1 MNNIEYFPQF
11 QDEFTELDFVD
22 SNYSQDVFRTNFV
35 DSSTVLPHQDIGQWL
50 HLEPFTNE
58 DASYFSF
65 MDQAGSLDSG
75 MDSMPQAADDLFT
88 IDFSQLIAGPDLHLD
103 PLDTALYDNS
113 GFSNSF
119 PDLPETLNETYLG
132 DMSLS
137 GSLDL
142 NFTL

>member
-1 MNNIEYFPQF
+1 MSCNSLKHVTSQF
-11 QDEFTELDFVD
+11 TDAISTRII
-22 SNYSQDVFRTNFV
+22 VFRTDFV

-50 HLEPFTNE
+50 HLEPFTTE
-58 DASYFSF
+58 DASYLSF
-65 MDQAGSLDSG
+65 MDQADSLDSG
-75 MDSMPQAADDLFT
+75 MDSMPQTVDDLST

-103 PLDTALYDNS
+103 PLDTALYDNPA
-113 GFSNSF
+113 FSNLF
-119 PDLPETLNETYLG
+119 PAFPETLNETYLG

>member
-22 SNYSQDVFRTNFV
+22 SDYSQDVFRTHFV

-50 HLEPFTNE
+50 HLEPFANE

-65 MDQAGSLDSG
+65 MNQANSLESG
-75 MDSMPQAADDLFT
+75 MDSIPQAVDDLST
-88 IDFSQLIAGPDLHLD
+88 IDFSQPVAGPDLHF
-103 PLDTALYDNS
+103 DTALYDNS
-113 GFSNSF
+113 AFPNSF